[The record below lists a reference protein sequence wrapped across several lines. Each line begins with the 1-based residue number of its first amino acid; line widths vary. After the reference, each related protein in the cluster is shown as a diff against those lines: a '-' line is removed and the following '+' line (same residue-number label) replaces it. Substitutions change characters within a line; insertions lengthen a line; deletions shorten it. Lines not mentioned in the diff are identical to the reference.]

1 MFIQLTQ
8 CLWNIQTAK
17 LFVHSSFSLLFFALL
32 YLTIYS
38 PLSLLQICVS
48 PDDTSP
54 PLASGFPLLIAL
66 AGAYLPD
73 HIPQCQPCHVSPSC
87 CPQPLPSGGWSA
99 SAAPLPGAPTR
110 CPVPGALPAAA
121 SYLSKWQQGQPAL
134 QPLPAGWGRRLW
146 DHPGVSLLSGATK
159 EKRVQWNW

>member
-1 MFIQLTQ
+1 MF
-8 CLWNIQTAK
+8 
-17 LFVHSSFSLLFFALL
+17 
-32 YLTIYS
+32 
-38 PLSLLQICVS
+38 PLQICLS

-73 HIPQCQPCHVSPSC
+73 HLPQCQPRHVSPPC
-87 CPQPLPSGGWSA
+87 CPQPLPFGGRPA
-99 SAAPLPGAPTR
+99 SAAPLPGAPAR
-110 CPVPGALPAAA
+110 RPVPGALSAAT
-121 SYLSKWQQGQPAL
+121 SHLSKWQQGKPAL

-159 EKRVQWNW
+159 EKWVQWNWQPALAEIQTERPCGPTRIWGISGLWVSKLPNR

>member
-1 MFIQLTQ
+1 MSM
-8 CLWNIQTAK
+8 K
-17 LFVHSSFSLLFFALL
+17 LSNCIWCDLLSLLFFALL
-32 YLTIYS
+32 NLIIS
-38 PLSLLQICVS
+38 SLLYLQQIRVS

-54 PLASGFPLLIAL
+54 PLASGFPLFIAP

-87 CPQPLPSGGWSA
+87 CPQPLSFGGWPA
-99 SAAPLPGAPTR
+99 SATSLPGAATW

-121 SYLSKWQQGQPAL
+121 SYLSKWQQGQPAF
-134 QPLPAGWGRRLW
+134 QPLSAGWGWRLW

-159 EKRVQWNW
+159 EKWVQWNW